1 MDDGT
6 VSDMTTCDAC
16 NGWLNPAL
24 AADAAVRRGDTV
36 LLIQRKHPPM
46 AGAWALPGGFVDQGE
61 DPIDAAV
68 RELKEET
75 GIDGPSPRLIM
86 VMGDPNRDPRKH
98 IVSVV
103 YEITEDGTQDP
114 VGGDDAADA
123 KFWPIETVFSGELE
137 LAGDHL
143 QILSNW
149 LNNDSV

>member
-1 MDDGT
+1 M
-6 VSDMTTCDAC
+6 
-16 NGWLNPAL
+16 
-24 AADAAVRRGDTV
+24 
-36 LLIQRKHPPM
+36 Q
-46 AGAWALPGGFVDQGE
+46 GAWALPGGFVDQGE
-61 DPIDAAV
+61 DPLHAAV

-75 GIDGPSPRLIM
+75 GLDGHSPRLLM

-103 YEITEDGTQDP
+103 YEITVSEDQTP

-123 KFWPIETVFSGELE
+123 RFWPIETVFSGELT

-149 LNNDSV
+149 LKSDLKKD